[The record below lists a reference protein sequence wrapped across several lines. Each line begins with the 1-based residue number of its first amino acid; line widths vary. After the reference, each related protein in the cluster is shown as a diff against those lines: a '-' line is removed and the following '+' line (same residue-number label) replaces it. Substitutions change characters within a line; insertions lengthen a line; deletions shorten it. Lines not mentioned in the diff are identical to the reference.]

1 MFDKTT
7 SPRKLFKVNHF
18 WKHHLEMWK
27 EGSKQPKKLMNTLL
41 PHPGTYSLPCKEHQ
55 WLAAELPTMWGTGSV
70 PMHTKMTWW
79 RKVNVHKSKMV
90 SLLDKKHN
98 CEWGT
103 QFILHFWADKY
114 NNTLRNLTEST
125 LKKTNACIS
134 SNICKSGTPI
144 HSSMQRVIHTW
155 QHAWTLGVDS
165 RLLWTGLLKSRELS
179 RKTPHCLVTSWLKS
193 TS

>member
-1 MFDKTT
+1 MWYIYTHATITVCNINDGWIPFQQKWDWFAGYFILTCRMFDKTT

-125 LKKTNACIS
+125 
-134 SNICKSGTPI
+134 
-144 HSSMQRVIHTW
+144 
-155 QHAWTLGVDS
+155 
-165 RLLWTGLLKSRELS
+165 
-179 RKTPHCLVTSWLKS
+179 
-193 TS
+193 